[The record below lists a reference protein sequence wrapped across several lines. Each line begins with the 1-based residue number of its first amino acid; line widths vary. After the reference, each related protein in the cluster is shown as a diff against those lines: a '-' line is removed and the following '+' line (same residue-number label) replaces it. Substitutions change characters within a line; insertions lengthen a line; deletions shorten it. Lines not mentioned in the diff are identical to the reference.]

1 MGRAALQDVGIGY
14 IEEEQEKFLAGS
26 KMQDDAFEKFTQQ
39 NQEYLKSKSNKYR
52 NMDLSE

>member
-14 IEEEQEKFLAGS
+14 IDEEQEKFLAGS